1 MEEDT
6 MLNKLNLLNPLVL
19 AAIAVLLNVPVAH
32 AVPITYVASLDGP
45 SENPVNASPATGSA
59 IVTLDV
65 DANKLQVEVTF
76 SGLLGTVTAAHIH
89 CCVLPPGNV
98 RVATTL
104 PTFPGFPSGVTSGSY
119 DQTFDTTLA
128 STYNPAFITANGDV
142 AGAEAALAAGLSA
155 GQAYLNIHTSVFG
168 GGEIRGFLVPEP
180 QSYALIAIGLLGLA
194 CARTRRWCR

>member
-1 MEEDT
+1 

-19 AAIAVLLNVPVAH
+19 AAIAVLLNVPIAH

-45 SENPVNASPATGSA
+45 SENPANISPATGSA

-65 DANKLQVEVTF
+65 GADTLRVQVTF
-76 SGLLGTVTAAHIH
+76 SGLLGTVTVAHIH
-89 CCVLPPGNV
+89 CCVLPPRNV
-98 RVATTL
+98 GVATTL

-128 STYNPAFITANGDV
+128 STYSAAFITANGGT
-142 AGAEAALAAGLSA
+142 AASAEAALAAGLEA
-155 GQAYLNIHTSVFG
+155 GQAYLNIHTTQFP

-180 QSYALIAIGLLGLA
+180 ESYALIGIGLIGLMY
-194 CARTRRWCR
+194 ARTRQRRG